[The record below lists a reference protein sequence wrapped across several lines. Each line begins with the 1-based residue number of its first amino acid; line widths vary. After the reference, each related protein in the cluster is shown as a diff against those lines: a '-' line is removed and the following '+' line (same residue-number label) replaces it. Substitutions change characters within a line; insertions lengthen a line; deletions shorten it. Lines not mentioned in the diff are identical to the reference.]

1 MVSRRWRADVY
12 CATTRRRRDARRE
25 LLSLV
30 SQVVV
35 VDREDAKDIDARFLY
50 RAVPVGT
57 LSTNPTLASAF
68 HLAPSVKTKK
78 RERALAA
85 HLSAASGKKA
95 LTKKLLDIGA
105 LVAARGIL
113 RRATLVLHVLLRSSG
128 GRTRLQFCRRR
139 SGRPWRLGLLRCRVG
154 NCHFFRS

>member
-12 CATTRRRRDARRE
+12 DATTRRRRDARRE
-25 LLSLV
+25 SLSLV

-57 LSTNPTLASAF
+57 LSTSPTLASAF

-113 RRATLVLHVLLRSSG
+113 AKGDVSAACAVAKQRRTDPAAVLPTKVRAAVEAWLATVSG
-128 GRTRLQFCRRR
+128 G
-139 SGRPWRLGLLRCRVG
+139 
-154 NCHFFRS
+154 